1 MVRTFAFALATV
13 SLCTLAAADEKK
25 KDDKEKNKPALAG
38 TWTRE
43 SNGLDLKLE
52 FTGKDTLKMSAFAE
66 DNGVIVTT
74 KYTVKDGL
82 VKAKVTDVE
91 VKGEFKNKPPKGLEF
106 SFKWKVK
113 GDTATLDDFTAEGLE
128 EAKPVLEGE
137 YTKKTAKN

>member
-1 MVRTFAFALATV
+1 MVRAFAFALTAA
-13 SLCTLAAADEKK
+13 SMSMFAAADDKK
-25 KDDKEKNKPALAG
+25 KDDKDKPALTG

-74 KYTVKDGL
+74 KYSIKDGM

-106 SFKWKVK
+106 TFKWKVK

-137 YTKKTAKN
+137 YAKKKAKN